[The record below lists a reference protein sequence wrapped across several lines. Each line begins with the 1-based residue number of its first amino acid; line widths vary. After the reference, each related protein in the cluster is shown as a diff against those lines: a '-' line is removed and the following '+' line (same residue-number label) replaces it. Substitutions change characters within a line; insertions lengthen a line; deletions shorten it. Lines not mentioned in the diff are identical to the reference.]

1 MGRRGH
7 KTPFSGKAKKQQL
20 KARRSRRR
28 NERAAD
34 VESSRAPTTTKTLH
48 SIDVAAPLTAEELAR
63 CVGDASD
70 ARALSTVHLKESAR
84 AVKRRITRGQERFG
98 QKEAPVVAAAAAL
111 VTAASVACAAA
122 AQVSL
127 LLLRLTARF
136 AVPRAGCAALR
147 SLVGTG
153 ILPPRSPLA
162 RFFTRPAGWSA
173 AMSRFDLDAS
183 ERAACTRFLQSIYT
197 TVPRAR
203 VAPFEH
209 NLEVWRQVWRALER
223 ATTAIVVVADVRCP
237 LLHLPVALTEELVQ
251 LQQSRALRVV
261 IVLTKCDL
269 VPAGTFERWRDC
281 LGGASAESA
290 DSADSASAGG
300 MLGAL
305 APIVVRFDAP
315 HATFVGDHVKL
326 GPRRKLLKQ
335 RRGAVARGEWCPS
348 VAPLLEACGIDV
360 GSLGTDSAGAAPS
373 SPRDPAD
380 TVDTV
385 DIDVLPTITLLGQP
399 SVGKSSVLNALMA
412 AKVAS
417 VSLTA
422 GHTKILQTHIVR
434 RHAHSTPLA
443 VVCDSPGLVFPRA
456 AAEAPRAL
464 LEIAGSLMT
473 AQVRE
478 PYSAIRLLVERFD
491 LDLPRLYGLPA
502 TPTDAYDDAAEYG
515 ASSGRIATTCVLSG
529 SAYTPFVVCEELAA
543 KRQWRVARSGRAD
556 AHRAGLQIIKDAA
569 SGVIPWCC

>member
-1 MGRRGH
+1 
-7 KTPFSGKAKKQQL
+7 
-20 KARRSRRR
+20 
-28 NERAAD
+28 
-34 VESSRAPTTTKTLH
+34 
-48 SIDVAAPLTAEELAR
+48 
-63 CVGDASD
+63 
-70 ARALSTVHLKESAR
+70 
-84 AVKRRITRGQERFG
+84 
-98 QKEAPVVAAAAAL
+98 
-111 VTAASVACAAA
+111 
-122 AQVSL
+122 
-127 LLLRLTARF
+127 
-136 AVPRAGCAALR
+136 
-147 SLVGTG
+147 
-153 ILPPRSPLA
+153 
-162 RFFTRPAGWSA
+162 
-173 AMSRFDLDAS
+173 
-183 ERAACTRFLQSIYT
+183 
-197 TVPRAR
+197 
-203 VAPFEH
+203 
-209 NLEVWRQVWRALER
+209 
-223 ATTAIVVVADVRCP
+223 
-237 LLHLPVALTEELVQ
+237 VQ

-261 IVLTKCDL
+261 IALTKCDL

-380 TVDTV
+380 TVD
-385 DIDVLPTITLLGQP
+385 IGVLPTITLLGQP

-502 TPTDAYDDAAEYG
+502 TPTDAYDDAAEY
-515 ASSGRIATTCVLSG
+515 
-529 SAYTPFVVCEELAA
+529 TPFVLCEELAA